1 MVAKPPKPDDIVVF
15 SILRAA
21 QCNECGAELG
31 PGALLKKEGETALCL
46 YCADLAHLVFLPQGN
61 AALTRRASKYTTLR
75 ATIVRFSRS
84 RKRYERQG
92 ILVEEPALQK
102 AEADCLA
109 DADAREQRRLRE
121 AVRREE
127 QDAAFVAEFV
137 DALQRRYPGCPG
149 AEATQ
154 IAGHACQKY
163 SGRVGRS
170 AAAKEFAPEA
180 IDLAVAAHVR
190 HRHTTYDAL
199 LAQGWER
206 QAARSAVRDAVQA
219 VLEDWSRSTTASTH
233 KKTPSPNGDHI
244 S

>member
-1 MVAKPPKPDDIVVF
+1 MVAKPSKPDDIVVF
-15 SILRAA
+15 STLREA
-21 QCNECGAELG
+21 QCDECGAELG

-46 YCADLAHLVFLPQGN
+46 FCADLAHLIFLSQGN
-61 AALTRRASKYTTLR
+61 AALTRRASKYSTLR
-75 ATIVRFSRS
+75 AIVVRFSRS

-92 ILVEEPALQK
+92 ILVEEPALQR
-102 AEADCLA
+102 AEEDCLA

-127 QDAAFVAEFV
+127 QDATFVTEFTNSIQ
-137 DALQRRYPGCPG
+137 LRYPGCPA
-149 AEATQ
+149 AEASQ

-170 AAAKEFAPEA
+170 AAAKDFAPET

-190 HRHTTYDAL
+190 HRHTPYDAL

-206 QAARSAVRDAVQA
+206 QAARAAVRDAVRA
-219 VLEDWSRSTTASTH
+219 VLEGWS
-233 KKTPSPNGDHI
+233 
-244 S
+244 

>member
-92 ILVEEPALQK
+92 ILVEEPALQR
-102 AEADCLA
+102 AEAECLG

-127 QDAAFVAEFV
+127 QDAAFIAEFA
-137 DALQRRYPGCPG
+137 DALQRRYPGCPA

-170 AAAKEFAPEA
+170 AAAQEFAPEA
-180 IDLAVAAHVR
+180 IDLAVAARVR
-190 HRHTTYDAL
+190 HGHTNYDEL
-199 LAQGWER
+199 LAIGWER
-206 QAARSAVRDAVQA
+206 CAARDEVRGDVQV
-219 VLEDWSRSTTASTH
+219 VLGNWSQPAM
-233 KKTPSPNGDHI
+233 GVAAE
-244 S
+244 